1 MTHPPLKDPPM
12 KPPVMRYRTLGDRG
26 PTVSVVGVG
35 GNNFGSRL
43 DEDATKAVVHAALD
57 AGITLFDTA
66 DMYGGSGERGGSR
79 GDGERLLGAALKGHR
94 DHVVLATKFGMEM
107 SPRGEGG
114 EAERHGPRGSR
125 RYLRHAV
132 EASLRRLGTDRIDLY
147 QYHEP
152 DGVTPLEETVAALRE
167 LVTEGK
173 IRYIGCSNLPAG
185 QLTDAFVSAQARYHL
200 LDRAAERDLIPACL
214 RHGVGL
220 LPYYPLAN
228 GLLSGKYR
236 RGERPP
242 PGSRLSW
249 RQGWLTEAAL
259 DRVEALTAYGTE
271 RGLTLLQVAVG
282 GLAALPAVGSVICG
296 AMTPEQVTANAAAA
310 DWIPDATDLA
320 ALDAIVTP
328 GERVV

>member
-1 MTHPPLKDPPM
+1 
-12 KPPVMRYRTLGDRG
+12 MRYRTLGERG
-26 PTVSVVGVG
+26 PAVSVVGVG

-43 DEDATKAVVHAALD
+43 DEDGTKAVVHAALD

-66 DMYGGSGERGGSR
+66 DMYGGFGEAGGTR

-94 DHVVLATKFGMEM
+94 DDVVLATKFGMDM
-107 SPRGEGG
+107 GR
-114 EAERHGPRGSR
+114 EADLYGPRGAR
-125 RYLRHAV
+125 GYIRHAV

-152 DGVTPLEETVAALRE
+152 DGVTPLDETIAALRE
-167 LVTEGK
+167 LVDEGK
-173 IRYIGCSNLPAG
+173 IGHIGCSNLPAENMSE
-185 QLTDAFVSAQARYHL
+185 AFVSTQARYHL
-200 LDRAAERDLIPACL
+200 LDRSVEDDLIPACL
-214 RHGVGL
+214 EHGLGL

-236 RGERPP
+236 RGEQPP

-249 RQGWLTEAAL
+249 RQGWLTDAAL
-259 DRVEALTAYGTE
+259 DRVEALTEYGAE

-296 AMTPEQVTANAAAA
+296 AMTPAQVTANAAAA
-310 DWIPDATDLA
+310 DWIPDAADLA

-328 GERVV
+328 GGRIV

>member
-1 MTHPPLKDPPM
+1 
-12 KPPVMRYRTLGDRG
+12 MRYRPLGERG
-26 PTVSVVGVG
+26 PTVSAVGVG

-43 DEDATKAVVHAALD
+43 DEDGTKAVVHAALD
-57 AGITLFDTA
+57 AGVTLFDTA
-66 DMYGGSGERGGSR
+66 DVYGGFGEGGGLR

-94 DHVVLATKFGMEM
+94 DDVVLATKFGMQM
-107 SPRGEGG
+107 STEADLYGRRG
-114 EAERHGPRGSR
+114 AGPYI
-125 RYLRHAV
+125 RYAV

-152 DGVTPLEETVAALRE
+152 DGLTPLQETVAALEE

-173 IRYIGCSNLPAG
+173 ILYLGCSNLPAE
-185 QLTDAFVSAQARYHL
+185 QLTGAFVSAQARYHL
-200 LDRAAERDLIPACL
+200 LDRKAENDLIPACL

-236 RGERPP
+236 RGEEPP

-249 RQGWLTEAAL
+249 RQGWLTGAAL
-259 DRVEALTAYGTE
+259 DRVEALTAYATE

-282 GLAALPAVGSVICG
+282 ALAACPAVASVICG
-296 AMTPEQVTANAAAA
+296 AMTTQQVTANAAAA
-310 DWIPDATDLA
+310 DWVPDAADLA
-320 ALDAIVTP
+320 ALDAIVAP
-328 GERVV
+328 GERIV

>member
-1 MTHPPLKDPPM
+1 
-12 KPPVMRYRTLGDRG
+12 MRYRTLGERG

-43 DEDATKAVVHAALD
+43 DEEGTKAVVHTALD

-66 DMYGGSGERGGSR
+66 DMYGGFGGQGGAR

-94 DHVVLATKFGMEM
+94 DDIVLATKFGMEM
-107 SPRGEGG
+107 GPEADRYGRRG
-114 EAERHGPRGSR
+114 ARAYI
-125 RYLRHAV
+125 RYAV

-152 DGVTPLEETVAALRE
+152 DGVTPLAETVAALRE

-173 IRYIGCSNLPAG
+173 IRYLGCSGLPPE
-185 QLTDAFVSAQARYHL
+185 QLTDAFVSTQARYHL
-200 LDRAAERDLIPACL
+200 LDRGVENDLIPACL
-214 RHGVGL
+214 RHGLGL

-236 RGERPP
+236 RGEQPP

-249 RQGWLTEAAL
+249 RQGWLTDAAL
-259 DRVEALTAYGTE
+259 DRVESLTAYGAE

-296 AMTPEQVTANAAAA
+296 AMTPAQVTANAAAA
-310 DWIPDATDLA
+310 DWIPDTADLA

>member
-1 MTHPPLKDPPM
+1 
-12 KPPVMRYRTLGDRG
+12 MRYRPLGARG
-26 PTVSVVGVG
+26 PAVSVVGVG

-43 DEDATKAVVHAALD
+43 DEDGTKAVVHAALD

-94 DHVVLATKFGMEM
+94 DDIVLATKFGMEM
-107 SPRGEGG
+107 SR
-114 EAERHGPRGSR
+114 EADLYGPRGSR
-125 RYLRHAV
+125 AYIRHAL

-152 DGVTPLEETVAALRE
+152 DGVTALEETVAALQE
-167 LVTEGK
+167 LVDEGK
-173 IRYIGCSNLPAG
+173 IRYIGCSNLPAE
-185 QLTDAFVSAQARYHL
+185 QVTDAFVSTQARYHL
-200 LDRAAERDLIPACL
+200 LDRGAERDLIPACL
-214 RHGVGL
+214 HHGLGL

-236 RGERPP
+236 RGEEPP

-249 RQGWLTEAAL
+249 RQGWLTDAAL
-259 DRVEALTAYGTE
+259 DRVEALTAYGAD

-282 GLAALPAVGSVICG
+282 ALAALPAVGSVICG
-296 AMTPEQVTANAAAA
+296 AMTPHQVTANAAAA
-310 DWIPDATDLA
+310 DWIPSPADLA
-320 ALDAIVTP
+320 ALDAIVAP

>member
-1 MTHPPLKDPPM
+1 
-12 KPPVMRYRTLGDRG
+12 MRYRTLGERG

-43 DEDATKAVVHAALD
+43 DEDGTKAVVHAALD

-94 DHVVLATKFGMEM
+94 DDIVLATKFGMEM
-107 SPRGEGG
+107 SRD
-114 EAERHGPRGSR
+114 ADLCGPRGSR
-125 RYLRHAV
+125 AYIRYAV

-152 DGVTPLEETVAALRE
+152 DGVTPLAETVAALRE
-167 LVTEGK
+167 LVAEGK
-173 IRYIGCSNLPAG
+173 IRYIGCSNLPAEHV
-185 QLTDAFVSAQARYHL
+185 TDAFVSTQAPYHL
-200 LDRAAERDLIPACL
+200 LDRGAERDLIPACL
-214 RHGVGL
+214 HHGVGL

-236 RGERPP
+236 RGEEPP

-249 RQGWLTEAAL
+249 RRGWLTDAAL
-259 DRVEALTAYGTE
+259 DRVEALTSYGAD

-282 GLAALPAVGSVICG
+282 ALAALPAVGSVICG
-296 AMTPEQVTANAAAA
+296 AMTPHQVTANAAAA
-310 DWIPDATDLA
+310 DWIPSPADLA
-320 ALDAIVTP
+320 VLDAIVAP

>member
-1 MTHPPLKDPPM
+1 
-12 KPPVMRYRTLGDRG
+12 MRYRTLGERG

-43 DEDATKAVVHAALD
+43 DEEGTKAVVHAALD

-66 DMYGGSGERGGSR
+66 DMYGGFGELGGAR

-94 DHVVLATKFGMEM
+94 DDIVLATKFGMEM
-107 SPRGEGG
+107 SPDADRYGRRG
-114 EAERHGPRGSR
+114 ARAYI
-125 RYLRHAV
+125 RYAV

-167 LVTEGK
+167 LVAEGK
-173 IRYIGCSNLPAG
+173 IRYLGCSDLPPE
-185 QLTDAFVSAQARYHL
+185 QLTDAFVSTQARYHL
-200 LDRAAERDLIPACL
+200 LDRSVENDLIPACL
-214 RHGVGL
+214 RHGLGL

-236 RGERPP
+236 RGEQPP

-249 RQGWLTEAAL
+249 RQGWLTDAAL
-259 DRVEALTAYGTE
+259 DRVESLTAYAAE

-296 AMTPEQVTANAAAA
+296 AMTPAQVTANAAAA
-310 DWIPDATDLA
+310 DWLPDTADLA

>member
-1 MTHPPLKDPPM
+1 
-12 KPPVMRYRTLGDRG
+12 MRYRPLGERG

-43 DEDATKAVVHAALD
+43 DEEGTKAVVHAALD
-57 AGITLFDTA
+57 AGIILFDTA
-66 DMYGGSGERGGSR
+66 DMYGGFGESGGVR

-94 DHVVLATKFGMEM
+94 DQVVLATKFGMEM
-107 SPRGEGG
+107 GPDTDRY
-114 EAERHGPRGSR
+114 GPRGAR
-125 RYLRHAV
+125 PYLRYAV
-132 EASLRRLGTDRIDLY
+132 EASLRRLGTDRIDLF

-167 LVTEGK
+167 LMDEGK

-185 QLTDAFVSAQARYHL
+185 QLTDAFVSTQARYHL
-200 LDRAAERDLIPACL
+200 LDRSAENDLIPACL
-214 RHGVGL
+214 RTGVGL

-236 RGERPP
+236 RGEQPP

-249 RQGWLTEAAL
+249 RQGWLTDAAL
-259 DRVEALTAYGTE
+259 DRVEALTAYGAA
-271 RGLTLLQVAVG
+271 RGRTLLQVAVG
-282 GLAALPAVGSVICG
+282 ALAALPAVGSVICG

-310 DWIPDATDLA
+310 DWIPDAADLT
-320 ALDAIVTP
+320 ALDALVP
-328 GERVV
+328 AGERVV

>member
-1 MTHPPLKDPPM
+1 
-12 KPPVMRYRTLGDRG
+12 MRYRTLGERG
-26 PTVSVVGVG
+26 PAVSVVGVG

-43 DEDATKAVVHAALD
+43 DEDGTKAVVHAALD

-66 DMYGGSGERGGSR
+66 DMYGGFGESGTGR
-79 GDGERLLGAALKGHR
+79 GDGERLLGAALKRRR
-94 DHVVLATKFGMEM
+94 DEVVLATKFGMEM
-107 SPRGEGG
+107 GG
-114 EAERHGPRGSR
+114 DADLYGPRGAR
-125 RYLRHAV
+125 AYLRYAV
-132 EASLRRLGTDRIDLY
+132 EASLRRLVTDRIDLY

-167 LVTEGK
+167 LVDEGK
-173 IRYIGCSNLPAG
+173 IRYIGCSNLPAED
-185 QLTDAFVSAQARYHL
+185 LTDAFVSTQARYHL
-200 LDRAAERDLIPACL
+200 LDRGVERDLIPACL

-249 RQGWLTEAAL
+249 RQGWLTDAAL
-259 DRVEALTAYGTE
+259 DKAEALTAYGTE

-310 DWIPDATDLA
+310 DWTPSPADLA
-320 ALDAIVTP
+320 ALDVIVAP

>member
-1 MTHPPLKDPPM
+1 
-12 KPPVMRYRTLGDRG
+12 MRYRTLGERG

-43 DEDATKAVVHAALD
+43 DEDGTKAVVHAALD
-57 AGITLFDTA
+57 AGVTLFDTA
-66 DMYGGSGERGGSR
+66 DMYGGFGERGGSR

-94 DHVVLATKFGMEM
+94 DQVVLATKFGMEM
-107 SPRGEGG
+107 DE
-114 EAERHGPRGSR
+114 EAAQHGPRGSR
-125 RYLRHAV
+125 RYVRYAV

-152 DGVTPLEETVAALRE
+152 DGVTPLEETVATLQE
-167 LVTEGK
+167 LVDEGK
-173 IRYIGCSNLPAG
+173 IGHIGCSNLPAE
-185 QLTDAFVSAQARYHL
+185 QLTDAFVSIQARYHL
-200 LDRAAERDLIPACL
+200 LDRGVENGLIPACL
-214 RHGVGL
+214 RSGVGL

-236 RGERPP
+236 RGEQPP

-249 RQGWLTEAAL
+249 RQGWLTDEAL
-259 DRVEALTAYGTE
+259 DKVEALTAYGAE

-310 DWIPDATDLA
+310 DWVPETADLA
-320 ALDAIVTP
+320 ALDAIVAP

>member
-1 MTHPPLKDPPM
+1 
-12 KPPVMRYRTLGDRG
+12 MRYRTLGERG
-26 PTVSVVGVG
+26 PTVSVVGLG

-43 DEDATKAVVHAALD
+43 DEEATTAVVHAAVD
-57 AGITLFDTA
+57 AGITFFDTA
-66 DMYGGSGERGGSR
+66 DMYGGSGEMGRVR

-94 DHVVLATKFGMEM
+94 DDIVLATKFGMEM
-107 SPRGEGG
+107 TPDG
-114 EAERHGPRGSR
+114 EAARLGPRGSR
-125 RYLRHAV
+125 PYIRYAV

-152 DGVTPLEETVAALRE
+152 DGVTQLDDTIAALRE
-167 LVTEGK
+167 LVAEGK
-173 IRYIGCSNLPAG
+173 IRHIGCSNLPAA
-185 QLTDAFVSAQARYHL
+185 QLTAPFVSTQARYHL
-200 LDRAAERDLIPACL
+200 LDRAAEIDLIPACL
-214 RHGVGL
+214 RTGVGL

-236 RGERPP
+236 RGEQPP

-249 RQGWLTEAAL
+249 RRGWLTDAAL
-259 DRVEALTAYGTE
+259 DRVEALTAYGTA

-310 DWIPDATDLA
+310 DWIPDATDLT
-320 ALDAIVTP
+320 ALDEIVRP
-328 GERVV
+328 GEQVV

>member
-1 MTHPPLKDPPM
+1 
-12 KPPVMRYRTLGDRG
+12 MRYRTLGERG

-43 DEDATKAVVHAALD
+43 DEEGTKAVVHAALD

-66 DMYGGSGERGGSR
+66 DMYGGFGERGGSR
-79 GDGERLLGAALKGHR
+79 GDGERLLGAALKEHR
-94 DHVVLATKFGMEM
+94 DQVVLATKFGMDMDE
-107 SPRGEGG
+107 
-114 EAERHGPRGSR
+114 EAERHGPRGAR
-125 RYLRHAV
+125 RYVRYAV

-167 LVTEGK
+167 LVDEGK
-173 IRYIGCSNLPAG
+173 IGHIGCSNLPAE
-185 QLTDAFVSAQARYHL
+185 QLTDAFVSTQARYHL
-200 LDRAAERDLIPACL
+200 LDRGVENGLIPACL
-214 RHGVGL
+214 RNGVGL

-236 RGERPP
+236 RGEQPP

-249 RQGWLTEAAL
+249 RQGWLTDEAL
-259 DRVEALTAYGTE
+259 DKVEALTAYGAA

-282 GLAALPAVGSVICG
+282 GLAALAAVGSVICG

-310 DWIPDATDLA
+310 DWVPDTADLA
-320 ALDAIVTP
+320 ALDAIVAP

>member
-1 MTHPPLKDPPM
+1 
-12 KPPVMRYRTLGDRG
+12 MRYRTLGARG

-43 DEDATKAVVHAALD
+43 DEEGTKAVVHAALD

-66 DMYGGSGERGGSR
+66 DMYGGFGERGGSA

-94 DHVVLATKFGMEM
+94 DRVVLATKFGMGMGREADLYGR
-107 SPRGEGG
+107 RG
-114 EAERHGPRGSR
+114 ARP
-125 RYLRHAV
+125 YIQYAV

-152 DGVTPLEETVAALRE
+152 DGVTPLDETVAALLE
-167 LVTEGK
+167 LVAEGK
-173 IRYIGCSNLPAG
+173 VRYIGCSNLPADE
-185 QLTDAFVSAQARYHL
+185 LTDAFVSTQARYHL
-200 LDRAAERDLIPACL
+200 LDRGAENDLIPACL

-236 RGERPP
+236 RGEAPP

-249 RQGWLTEAAL
+249 RQGWLTDAAL
-259 DRVEALTAYGTE
+259 DRVETLTAYGAE

-310 DWIPDATDLA
+310 DWIPDPADLA

-328 GERVV
+328 GERVVRSHHLSLHTL

>member
-1 MTHPPLKDPPM
+1 
-12 KPPVMRYRTLGDRG
+12 MRYRSLGERG

-35 GNNFGSRL
+35 GNNFGARL
-43 DEDATKAVVHAALD
+43 DEDGTKAVVHAALD

-66 DMYGGSGERGGSR
+66 DMYGGAGETSGGR
-79 GDGERLLGAALKGHR
+79 GDGERLLGAALKGSR

-107 SPRGEGG
+107 SRDTDLY
-114 EAERHGPRGSR
+114 GPRGSR
-125 RYLRHAV
+125 AYIRYAV

-167 LVTEGK
+167 LVDEGK
-173 IRYIGCSNLPAG
+173 IRYVGCSNLPAEH
-185 QLTDAFVSAQARYHL
+185 LTDAFVSTQACYHL
-200 LDRAAERDLIPACL
+200 LDRGVEQDLIPACL

-236 RGERPP
+236 RGETPP

-249 RQGWLTEAAL
+249 RQGSLTDEAL
-259 DRVEALTAYGTE
+259 DRTEALTAYGAE

-296 AMTPEQVTANAAAA
+296 AMTPQQVTANAAAA
-310 DWIPDATDLA
+310 DWIPSPADLA
-320 ALDAIVTP
+320 ALDAIVAA

>member
-1 MTHPPLKDPPM
+1 
-12 KPPVMRYRTLGDRG
+12 MRYRTLGERG
-26 PTVSVVGVG
+26 PAVSVVGVG

-43 DEDATKAVVHAALD
+43 DEDGTKAVVHAALD

-66 DMYGGSGERGGSR
+66 DMYGGFGESGGAR
-79 GDGERLLGAALKGHR
+79 GDGERLLGVALKGRR
-94 DHVVLATKFGMEM
+94 DDVVLATKFGMAMGSEADLYGR
-107 SPRGEGG
+107 RG
-114 EAERHGPRGSR
+114 AGPYI
-125 RYLRHAV
+125 RYAV
-132 EASLRRLGTDRIDLY
+132 ESSLRRLGTDRIDLY

-152 DGVTPLEETVAALRE
+152 DGVTPLDETVAALRE

-173 IRYIGCSNLPAG
+173 IRYIGCSALPAED
-185 QLTDAFVSAQARYHL
+185 LSEAFVSTQARYHL
-200 LDRAAERDLIPACL
+200 LDRGVERDLIPACL
-214 RHGVGL
+214 RHGMGL

-236 RGERPP
+236 RGEEPP

-249 RQGWLTEAAL
+249 RQGWLTDAAL
-259 DRVEALTAYGTE
+259 DKVEALTVYGAE

-296 AMTPEQVTANAAAA
+296 AMNPAQVIANAAAA
-310 DWIPDATDLA
+310 AWIPDAADLA

>member
-1 MTHPPLKDPPM
+1 
-12 KPPVMRYRTLGDRG
+12 MRYRTLGERG
-26 PTVSVVGVG
+26 PAVSVVGVG

-43 DEDATKAVVHAALD
+43 DEDGTKAVVHAALD

-66 DMYGGSGERGGSR
+66 DMYGGFGERGGAR

-94 DHVVLATKFGMEM
+94 DDIVLATKFGMEM
-107 SPRGEGG
+107 GPEADRYGRRG
-114 EAERHGPRGSR
+114 ARAYI
-125 RYLRHAV
+125 RYAV

-152 DGVTPLEETVAALRE
+152 DGVTPLDETVTALRE
-167 LVTEGK
+167 LVGEGK
-173 IRYIGCSNLPAG
+173 IGHIGCSDLPAD
-185 QLTDAFVSAQARYHL
+185 QLTDAFVSTQARYHL
-200 LDRAAERDLIPACL
+200 LDRSAENDVIPACL
-214 RHGVGL
+214 RRGLGL

-236 RGERPP
+236 RGEQPP
-242 PGSRLSW
+242 PGSRLTW
-249 RQGWLTEAAL
+249 RQGWLTDAAL
-259 DRVEALTAYGTE
+259 DRVEALTAYAAE
-271 RGLTLLQVAVG
+271 RGLSLLQVAVG

-310 DWIPDATDLA
+310 DWIPDAADLA